1 VRAAKRN
8 ETQAVGEHFVLD
20 DGGVL
25 VDEDIFDGE
34 GGDFGE
40 KDSAEGVCDRGVDA
54 GKRKG
59 CIVGGVAVELDI
71 EVLVEVST

>member
-40 KDSAEGVCDRGVDA
+40 KDSAEGVCDRSVDA
-54 GKRKG
+54 GERKG